1 MQQGCIGLGCVAMS
15 SMGCFLAARCVVKKI
30 SVDPTVAKAL
40 AALYATV
47 FGREMGYRQV
57 IFEGDAQ
64 VIVMEVNRE
73 GLCTTRYGQF
83 VEGIQSV
90 LNGFESVY
98 FTHVMREA
106 NNVAHRLSKLA
117 TTHAIDSTW
126 L

>member
-1 MQQGCIGLGCVAMS
+1 
-15 SMGCFLAARCVVKKI
+15 MGCFLAARCVVKKI
-30 SVDPTVAKAL
+30 SVDPTVAEAL

-73 GLCTTRYGQF
+73 GLYTTRYGQF
-83 VEGIQSV
+83 MEGIQSV

-98 FTHVMREA
+98 FLM
-106 NNVAHRLSKLA
+106 
-117 TTHAIDSTW
+117 
-126 L
+126 